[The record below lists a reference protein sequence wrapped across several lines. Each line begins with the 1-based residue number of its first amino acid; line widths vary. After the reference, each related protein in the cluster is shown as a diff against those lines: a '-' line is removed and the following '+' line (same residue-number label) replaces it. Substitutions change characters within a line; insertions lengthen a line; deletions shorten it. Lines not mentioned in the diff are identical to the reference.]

1 MSHAEDQHWMARA
14 LQLARRGLY
23 STRPNP
29 KVGAVI
35 VRGGQLL
42 GEGWHH
48 RAGEPHA
55 EVLALRS
62 AGAAARGA
70 TAYVTLEPCSHH
82 GRTPPCAEALIAAGV
97 ARVVVAVQDSNP
109 AVAGDGLARLR
120 MEGIETRV
128 GVLADQARALNP
140 GFLRVMA
147 GGRPWLRL
155 KMAAS
160 LDGRTAMASGESQWI
175 TGAAAR
181 QDVQRLRARSGA
193 IITGAGTARAD
204 NPSMTVR
211 PEQLG
216 DTGALAA
223 PVDQPLRLVLDP
235 QLTLSPQASLVT
247 SPGRCVV
254 AGLTDQGA
262 AAEALREA
270 GAEVLALAPAG
281 GDARRIDLAAA
292 LDWLA
297 GEQCHEVLLEAGP
310 TLAGAAIDD
319 SLVDELWL
327 YQAPTFLG
335 SQARPMAELALDR
348 MSEQKRW
355 HVLDRRQVG
364 QDQRLILQPR
374 TGEEKTAA
382 SGDSGATHY

>member
-35 VRGGQLL
+35 VRDGQLL

-82 GRTPPCAEALIAAGV
+82 GRTPPCAEALVAAGV

-175 TGAAAR
+175 TGPAAR

-235 QLTLSPQASLVT
+235 RLTLSQI
-247 SPGRCVV
+247 GR
-254 AGLTDQGA
+254 A
-262 AAEALREA
+262 
-270 GAEVLALAPAG
+270 
-281 GDARRIDLAAA
+281 
-292 LDWLA
+292 
-297 GEQCHEVLLEAGP
+297 
-310 TLAGAAIDD
+310 
-319 SLVDELWL
+319 
-327 YQAPTFLG
+327 
-335 SQARPMAELALDR
+335 
-348 MSEQKRW
+348 
-355 HVLDRRQVG
+355 HV
-364 QDQRLILQPR
+364 
-374 TGEEKTAA
+374 
-382 SGDSGATHY
+382 